1 MKQYDL
7 LGKVRIILKFAKET
21 NRVST
26 DLLRMTIS
34 IRNYYYLTRGTI
46 TERQFKAINS
56 IYIQVESIIKKGTKL
71 PIL

>member
-26 DLLRMTIS
+26 DLLRMVVS
-34 IRNYYYLTRGTI
+34 IRNYYLLKGTI
-46 TERQFKAINS
+46 TDKQFKAIER
-56 IYIQVESIIKKGTKL
+56 IYIQVEQIIRIGLKQSIL
-71 PIL
+71 

>member
-26 DLLRMTIS
+26 DLVRMVIS
-34 IRNYYYLTRGTI
+34 IRNYYLSKGTI
-46 TERQFKAINS
+46 TAKQFKAIER
-56 IYIQVESIIKKGTKL
+56 IYIQVEQIIIKDLKQ

>member
-21 NRVST
+21 NRVSS
-26 DLLRMTIS
+26 DLLRMVVS
-34 IRNYYYLTRGTI
+34 IRNYYLSRGTI
-46 TERQFKAINS
+46 TDRQFKAIDR
-56 IYIQVESIIKKGTKL
+56 IYIQVEQIIIKDLKQ

>member
-26 DLLRMTIS
+26 DLLRMVVN
-34 IRNYYYLTRGTI
+34 IRNYYLSKGTI

-56 IYIQVESIIKKGTKL
+56 IYIQVEQIIIKDLKQ

>member
-1 MKQYDL
+1 MEQYDL

-26 DLLRMTIS
+26 DLVRMVIS
-34 IRNYYYLTRGTI
+34 IRNYYLLKGTI
-46 TERQFKAINS
+46 TAKQFKAIER
-56 IYIQVESIIKKGTKL
+56 IYIQVEQIIIKDLKQ

>member
-7 LGKVRIILKFAKET
+7 LSKIRIILKFAKET

-26 DLLRMTIS
+26 DLLRMVVN
-34 IRNYYYLTRGTI
+34 IRNYYLSKGTI

-56 IYIQVESIIKKGTKL
+56 IYIQVEQIIIKDLKQ

>member
-26 DLLRMTIS
+26 DLLRMVVN
-34 IRNYYYLTRGTI
+34 IRNYYLSKGTI
-46 TERQFKAINS
+46 TEKQFKAINS

>member
-21 NRVST
+21 DRVST
-26 DLLRMTIS
+26 DLLRMVVS
-34 IRNYYYLTRGTI
+34 IRNYYLSRGTI
-46 TERQFKAINS
+46 TDRQFKAIDR
-56 IYIQVESIIKKGTKL
+56 IYIQVEQIIIKDLKQ

>member
-26 DLLRMTIS
+26 DLLRMVVN
-34 IRNYYYLTRGTI
+34 IRNYYLSKGTI
-46 TERQFKAINS
+46 TEKQFKAINS
-56 IYIQVESIIKKGTKL
+56 IYIQVESIIRKGIKL

>member
-26 DLLRMTIS
+26 DLLRMVVN
-34 IRNYYYLTRGTI
+34 IRNYYLSKGTI

-56 IYIQVESIIKKGTKL
+56 IYIQVESIIRKGTKL
-71 PIL
+71 PII

>member
-21 NRVST
+21 NRIST
-26 DLLRMTIS
+26 DLLRMVVS
-34 IRNYYYLTRGTI
+34 IRNYYLSRGTI
-46 TERQFKAINS
+46 TDSQFKAIDR
-56 IYIQVESIIKKGTKL
+56 IYIQVEQIIIKDLKQ

>member
-1 MKQYDL
+1 MEQYDL

-26 DLLRMTIS
+26 DLVRMVIS
-34 IRNYYYLTRGTI
+34 IRNYYLSKGTI
-46 TERQFKAINS
+46 TAKQFKAIER
-56 IYIQVESIIKKGTKL
+56 IYIQVEQIIIKDLKQ

>member
-26 DLLRMTIS
+26 DLLRMVVN
-34 IRNYYYLTRGTI
+34 IRNYYLSKGTI
-46 TERQFKAINS
+46 TEKQFKAINS
-56 IYIQVESIIKKGTKL
+56 IYIQVESIIKKSTKL

>member
-26 DLLRMTIS
+26 NLLRMVVN
-34 IRNYYYLTRGTI
+34 IRNYYLSKGTI
-46 TERQFKAINS
+46 TEKQFKAINS

-71 PIL
+71 PIF

>member
-1 MKQYDL
+1 MEQYDL

-26 DLLRMTIS
+26 DLVRMIIS
-34 IRNYYYLTRGTI
+34 IRNYYLSKGTI
-46 TERQFKAINS
+46 TAKQYNAIER
-56 IYIQVESIIKKGTKL
+56 IYIQVERVIIKQFKQ

>member
-26 DLLRMTIS
+26 DLLRMVVN
-34 IRNYYYLTRGTI
+34 IRNYYLSKGTI
-46 TERQFKAINS
+46 TKRQFKAINS
-56 IYIQVESIIKKGTKL
+56 IYIQVEQIIIKDLK
-71 PIL
+71 